1 MSIIGPNGDKCL
13 EPGPLA
19 CTRLLLQG
27 HNPQNLVLEGCPPE
41 KVSDGQRKEIDL
53 QGPDFRVLDQATQ
66 LGDRDPLLILSLTSE
81 SSMAST
87 PTPTLTLA
95 ATSAWMFL
103 PNPLRKPLQLPI
115 PGPPEPLG
123 PPGPPAAPASSAMW
137 CFLGKKRHHHGLFF
151 LN

>member
-87 PTPTLTLA
+87 PTPTPTPTPA
-95 ATSAWMFL
+95 TTSA
-103 PNPLRKPLQLPI
+103 PD
-115 PGPPEPLG
+115 
-123 PPGPPAAPASSAMW
+123 AAAKSSSEATEASHSRAPRVFARW
-137 CFLGKKRHHHGLFF
+137 SV
-151 LN
+151 NSW